1 MADLITSQI
10 AMVDPLL
17 TSNLGLPENQLG
29 PDIMSLISPEVQ
41 VYNRMFK
48 TRVFGKDMYRRVAKV
63 SRPRGG
69 DAERVTTEY
78 VDPKAFSTD
87 EKTLRD
93 VVDARDIREAA
104 NAPDGGFDLRLRT
117 ALMIQQNLHTT
128 IEANAA
134 AMFLDDANYGAGNK
148 SAIGTTFSGTGTVAA
163 VRDAQSQIIRT
174 WAVRPSLLIM
184 TPEAWAEAQS
194 NTTLNN
200 RVMYTNGETFTE
212 DMVAKQLQVDKIIV
226 PYRVWFESAAAD
238 AVGSFIW
245 AGKKA
250 LLLYANP
257 QAGMN
262 GPSFAK
268 TFYQLVEGQRE
279 YAKTA
284 FDMPGNEHIY
294 VARDEETY
302 IVFPDAAFL
311 WY

>member
-1 MADLITSQI
+1 MADLTTSQI
-10 AMVDPLL
+10 AMVDPTL
-17 TSNLGLPENQLG
+17 TSALGLPENQFG
-29 PDIMSLISPEVQ
+29 PDIMPLLAPEVQ
-41 VYNRMFK
+41 VYNRTFK
-48 TRVFGKDMYRRVAKV
+48 TRVFGKDQFRKVAKV

-87 EKTLRD
+87 EKSLRD

-134 AMFLDDANYGAGNK
+134 AMFLDDANYGASNK

-163 VRDAQSQIIRT
+163 VRDAQHQIIRT
-174 WAVRPSLLIM
+174 WAVRPATLIL
-184 TPEAWAEAQS
+184 TPEAWAEVQS

-200 RVMYTNGETFTE
+200 KVQYTNGETFTE
-212 DMVAKQLQVDKIIV
+212 EMIARQLQVDRVIV
-226 PYRVWFESAAAD
+226 PYRVWFETAAAD
-238 AVGSFIW
+238 AVGTFIW
-245 AGKKA
+245 GGKKA
-250 LLLYANP
+250 LLVYTNP
-257 QAGMN
+257 LAGMN

-268 TFYQLVEGQRE
+268 TFYQLADGQRE
-279 YAKTA
+279 VAKTA
-284 FDMPGNEHIY
+284 YDMPGNEHIY
-294 VARDEETY
+294 VTRDEETY
-302 IVFPDAAFL
+302 IVFADAAFL